1 MLVDQAAI
9 QAELSAYRGAGGGTV
24 IDCQPPGCGRDGR
37 KLLALSEASGTKIV
51 ACTGFHLQKY
61 YPPEA
66 WMFRAS
72 QERAGQFF
80 VREIQQGLWETR
92 DDSRLVQAGFIK
104 IACEN
109 TLKSSPRRLIEAA
122 AQASL
127 ATNTAILIHTE
138 RGEAAEEIIQFM
150 IGLGLP
156 PTRLVLCHMDKRP
169 DLELHKQLAG
179 EGVLLEY
186 DTFYRPKYRPE
197 ENAWPLL
204 EQMVADGLAAG
215 IAIGT
220 DMADAGL
227 WSRLDGGPGLTGL
240 ITQIIPRLRAI
251 GCDAQTIHQ
260 LTGGNISRLLARA
273 HIRTD

>member
-1 MLVDQAAI
+1 MLRNADSDMQREAARLNMMTVSGCVSPEEAGITDAHNHLWIAPVSGATPGAPMLVDQAAI
-9 QAELSAYRGAGGGTV
+9 QAELSAYRRAGGGTV

-80 VREIQQGLWETR
+80 VREIQEGLWETR

-138 RGEAAEEIIQFM
+138 RGEAAE
-150 IGLGLP
+150 
-156 PTRLVLCHMDKRP
+156 
-169 DLELHKQLAG
+169 
-179 EGVLLEY
+179 
-186 DTFYRPKYRPE
+186 
-197 ENAWPLL
+197 
-204 EQMVADGLAAG
+204 
-215 IAIGT
+215 
-220 DMADAGL
+220 
-227 WSRLDGGPGLTGL
+227 
-240 ITQIIPRLRAI
+240 
-251 GCDAQTIHQ
+251 
-260 LTGGNISRLLARA
+260 
-273 HIRTD
+273 